1 LGAACIVK
9 IDDISQ
15 IALLVEDDERLV
27 RVRTPDGRD
36 LRIGRARVQFIDA
49 SAVDEDAL
57 VDLTRRVAA
66 MAQEL
71 SLFELWQVAVGED
84 DPLDAGDAC
93 ELLTG
98 ARVGAER
105 LAFEL
110 SLLSDAIYFDTRGGD
125 LRPRKRKAVE
135 QELLRQDR
143 LAEKERS
150 FEDAVRYVRERLDGA
165 PAGEL
170 GEAPDLLDKVRA
182 LAVDETQA
190 EASKPVRRLLDRV
203 GYGMGSP
210 WATSARAAFELFV
223 ALGEFSPDEDLM
235 LLRTQTRR
243 FFPDWMV
250 DLARGLPEAGGDVRT
265 ERLDLEA
272 YTIDD
277 WTTRDYDDAL
287 ALEPDGQGW
296 RLHVL
301 IADPASLIDPQS
313 PLWAESRLRGTT
325 IYHPTGKIPMLPSVL
340 SEGHLSLV
348 AGRPRPVMDF
358 VLHLDEGY
366 APWGMTVERLR
377 IQVRENL
384 AYDQVNQMLEAG
396 EGAPDTVA
404 VMRRLHG
411 IARRMQRARLDNGAL
426 ILRRPEVNVRV
437 TREGEIELQPVS
449 AASPARELVA
459 EMMIAAGDHTAAFLR
474 DNDIPAVFR
483 KQARISDP
491 STPTLSGVVDDLSS
505 VYAALRQIR
514 RAELC
519 LSPEPHDGL
528 GLAQYVQVTS
538 PLRRFQ
544 DLQTHEQIRSFL
556 VTGRPHFTRDEM
568 LQTFAEIEDLSARNQ
583 RIQNEARRY
592 WILRYLETH
601 APSPIRC
608 TAIWRE
614 RQAWKVFLD
623 DFGVEGVAHL
633 PGDTDAGARLELDL
647 EFCDPR
653 GGMLR
658 LVGP

>member
-1 LGAACIVK
+1 
-9 IDDISQ
+9 
-15 IALLVEDDERLV
+15 
-27 RVRTPDGRD
+27 
-36 LRIGRARVQFIDA
+36 
-49 SAVDEDAL
+49 
-57 VDLTRRVAA
+57 
-66 MAQEL
+66 M
-71 SLFELWQVAVGED
+71 
-84 DPLDAGDAC
+84 
-93 ELLTG
+93 
-98 ARVGAER
+98 
-105 LAFEL
+105 
-110 SLLSDAIYFDTRGGD
+110 
-125 LRPRKRKAVE
+125 
-135 QELLRQDR
+135 
-143 LAEKERS
+143 
-150 FEDAVRYVRERLDGA
+150 RYVQARLGGA
-165 PAGEL
+165 PAADL
-170 GEAPDLLDKVRA
+170 DEAPELLDRVRA
-182 LAVDETQA
+182 VAVDETNG
-190 EASKPVRRLLDRV
+190 ETSKEVRRLLDRV

-210 WATSARAAFELFV
+210 WATPARAAFELFV
-223 ALGEFSPDEDLM
+223 ALGEFSADEDLM
-235 LLRTQTRR
+235 LLRTRTRR

-250 DLARGLPEAGGDVRT
+250 DLARGLPEAGTDVRS

-277 WTTRDYDDAL
+277 WSTRDYDDAL
-287 ALEPDGQGW
+287 ALEPDGDGW

-301 IADPASLIDPQS
+301 IADPASLIDTQS
-313 PLWAESRLRGTT
+313 PLWEESRLRGTT

-348 AGRPRPVMDF
+348 AGRPRPVLDF
-358 VLHLDEGY
+358 VLHLDADL

-384 AYDQVNQMLEAG
+384 AYDQVNQMLEEG
-396 EGAPDTVA
+396 EGAPETVE
-404 VMRRLHG
+404 VMGRLHR
-411 IARRMQRARLDNGAL
+411 IAQRMQRARLDNGAL

-459 EMMIAAGDHTAAFLR
+459 EMMIAAGEHTAAFLR
-474 DNDIPAVFR
+474 DHDIPAVFR

-519 LSPEPHDGL
+519 MSPEPHDGL

-544 DLQTHEQIRSFL
+544 DLQTHQQIRSYL
-556 VTGRPHFTRDEM
+556 LTGRPHFTRDEM
-568 LQTFAEIEDLSARNQ
+568 LQTFAEIEELSARNQ

-601 APSPIRC
+601 TPTSLHC

-614 RQAWKVFLD
+614 RQSWKVFLD
-623 DFGVEGVAHL
+623 DYGVEGVAHL
-633 PGDTDAGARLELDL
+633 PSDTDAGARLELAL

-658 LVGP
+658 LAGP